1 MAAQSQ
7 RQVNHAAPSGLGTHQ
22 LGVWEIGAQAFP
34 DGNNLP
40 LCPQEVKV
48 P

>member
-7 RQVNHAAPSGLGTHQ
+7 RQVNHDAPGDLSTHQ
-22 LGVWEIGAQAFP
+22 LGAWEIGAQAFP

-40 LCPQEVKV
+40 LHPQEVKT